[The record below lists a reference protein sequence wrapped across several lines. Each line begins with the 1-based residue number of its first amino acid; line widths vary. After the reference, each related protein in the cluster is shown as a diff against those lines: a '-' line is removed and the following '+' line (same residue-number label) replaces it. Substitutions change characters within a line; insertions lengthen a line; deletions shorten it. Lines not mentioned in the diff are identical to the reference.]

1 MLPDPA
7 AWPVIP
13 PVTAPIVQLYVV
25 GAVDDNA
32 MFVAVLL
39 QILAVDGTPD
49 ICGVGLTVT
58 TTLYGAD
65 DAQLPVVLVAVIKY
79 STVPAVALLGLISV
93 WAIVLPDPA
102 ACPVILPVTAPI
114 VQL

>member
-1 MLPDPA
+1 MIA
-7 AWPVIP
+7 
-13 PVTAPIVQLYVV
+13 PVTAPIVHVYVL
-25 GAVDDNA
+25 GAVELNA

-39 QILAVDGTPD
+39 QILVVDGTPD

-65 DAQLPVVLVAVIKY
+65 EGQLPVVLVAVIKY

-93 WAIVLPDPA
+93 
-102 ACPVILPVTAPI
+102 
-114 VQL
+114 